1 MSATIALTNLDRHY
15 EYTLLLNGA
24 ESATLPPL
32 KSLSIDVP
40 SGKYELSFRAK
51 SDDELPVE
59 CKPIQITIQ
68 DKRTLALQVN
78 TVNLSVRIL
87 DADGTQLNG
96 KLGFLCGKC
105 GEGVYVENPIE

>member
-1 MSATIALTNLDRHY
+1 MPATIALTNLDRHY
-15 EYTLLLNGA
+15 EYTLILNGA
-24 ESATLPPL
+24 QSANLPPL

-40 SGKYELSFRAK
+40 PGKYELSFQAK

-59 CKPIQITIQ
+59 CKPIQLTIQ
-68 DKRTLALQVN
+68 DKKTIALQVN
-78 TVNLSVRIL
+78 TVNLSVRVL
-87 DADGTQLNG
+87 DAEGTQLNG

>member
-15 EYTLLLNGA
+15 EYTLILNGVQCA
-24 ESATLPPL
+24 ILPPL
-32 KSLSIDVP
+32 KNLSIDVP
-40 SGKYELSFRAK
+40 PGKYGLSFQAK

-59 CKPIQITIQ
+59 CKPIQVTIQ
-68 DKRTLALQVN
+68 DKKTLALQVN
-78 TVNLSVRIL
+78 TVNLSVRVL
-87 DADGTQLNG
+87 DAEGTQLNG

>member
-15 EYTLLLNGA
+15 EYTLILNGA
-24 ESATLPPL
+24 QSETLPPL

-40 SGKYELSFRAK
+40 AGKYKLSIQAK

-59 CKPIQITIQ
+59 CKPIQVTIQ
-68 DKRTLALQVN
+68 DRRTLALQVN

-87 DADGTQLNG
+87 DADGNQLNG

-105 GEGVYVENPIE
+105 GDGVYVENPIE

>member
-1 MSATIALTNLDRHY
+1 MPATIALTNLDRHY
-15 EYTLLLNGA
+15 EYTLILNGA
-24 ESATLPPL
+24 QNTILPPL
-32 KSLSIDVP
+32 KSLSIEVP
-40 SGKYELSFRAK
+40 AGKYELSFQAK

-59 CKPIQITIQ
+59 CKPIQVTIH

-87 DADGTQLNG
+87 DEEGTQLNG
-96 KLGFLCGKC
+96 KLGFLCGRC

>member
-15 EYTLLLNGA
+15 EYTLILNGA
-24 ESATLPPL
+24 QSATLPPL

-40 SGKYELSFRAK
+40 AGKYKLSIQAK

-59 CKPIQITIQ
+59 CKPIQVTIQ
-68 DKRTLALQVN
+68 DRRTLSLQVN

-87 DADGTQLNG
+87 DADGNQLNG

>member
-15 EYTLLLNGA
+15 EYALILNGA
-24 ESATLPPL
+24 QSAILPPL
-32 KSLSIDVP
+32 KSLSIEVP
-40 SGKYELSFRAK
+40 AGKYELSFQAK

-59 CKPIQITIQ
+59 CKPIQVTIQ
-68 DKRTLALQVN
+68 DKKTLALKVD
-78 TVNLSVRIL
+78 TVNLSVRVL
-87 DADGTQLNG
+87 DAEGTQLNG

>member
-15 EYTLLLNGA
+15 EYTLILNGA
-24 ESATLPPL
+24 QSAILPLL

-40 SGKYELSFRAK
+40 PGKYELSFQAK

-59 CKPIQITIQ
+59 CKPIQVTIQ
-68 DKRTLALQVN
+68 DKKTLALKVD
-78 TVNLSVRIL
+78 TVNLSVRVL
-87 DADGTQLNG
+87 DAEGTQLNG

>member
-15 EYTLLLNGA
+15 EYALILNGA
-24 ESATLPPL
+24 QSAILPPL
-32 KSLSIDVP
+32 KRLSIDVP
-40 SGKYELSFRAK
+40 AGKYKLSFIAK

-59 CKPIQITIQ
+59 CKPIQVTIQ
-68 DKRTLALQVN
+68 DKGTLSLQVN

-87 DADGTQLNG
+87 DAEGNQLNG

-105 GEGVYVENPIE
+105 GDGVYVENPIE

>member
-1 MSATIALTNLDRHY
+1 MAAKIDLTNLDRHY
-15 EYTLLLNGA
+15 EYALILNGA
-24 ESATLPPL
+24 QSVLLPPL

-40 SGKYELSFRAK
+40 PGKYELSFQAK
-51 SDDELPVE
+51 SDDELPVA

-68 DKRTLALQVN
+68 DGKTLALQVN

-87 DADGTQLNG
+87 DSEGTQLNG

-105 GEGVYVENPIE
+105 GDGVHVENPIE

>member
-15 EYTLLLNGA
+15 EYTLILNGA
-24 ESATLPPL
+24 QSAILPPL

-40 SGKYELSFRAK
+40 PGKYELSFQAK
-51 SDDELPVE
+51 SDNELPVE
-59 CKPIQITIQ
+59 CKPIQVTIQ
-68 DKRTLALQVN
+68 DKKTLALQVD
-78 TVNLSVRIL
+78 TVNLSVRVL
-87 DADGTQLNG
+87 DAEGTQLNG

>member
-1 MSATIALTNLDRHY
+1 MSATITLTNLDRHY
-15 EYTLLLNGA
+15 EYTLVLNG
-24 ESATLPPL
+24 EQSANLPSL

-40 SGKYELSFRAK
+40 PGKYELSFLAK

-59 CKPIQITIQ
+59 CKPVQVTIQ

-87 DADGTQLNG
+87 DSEGTQLNG
-96 KLGFLCGKC
+96 KLGFLCGRC

>member
-24 ESATLPPL
+24 KSAALSPL
-32 KSLSIDVP
+32 KSLSIDMP
-40 SGKYELSFRAK
+40 AGKYELSFQAK

-59 CKPIQITIQ
+59 CKPIQVTIE
-68 DKRTLALQVN
+68 DKKTLALQVN

-87 DADGTQLNG
+87 DPDGTQLNG

>member
-15 EYTLLLNGA
+15 EYALILNGA
-24 ESATLPPL
+24 QSAILPPL
-32 KSLSIDVP
+32 KNLSIDVP
-40 SGKYELSFRAK
+40 AGKYKLSIQAK

-59 CKPIQITIQ
+59 CKPIQVTIQ

-78 TVNLSVRIL
+78 TVNLSVRVL
-87 DADGTQLNG
+87 DAEGTQLNG